1 MSFGA
6 SPSDLFAAVKFT
18 AKIVSA
24 VKKDGGSQFKYQ
36 GAVQSLESL
45 QSSLQTILEDFQQ
58 LAQSQPL
65 TANGDN
71 LRSQISRAQ
80 TFVSEFEKKI
90 EKYEEKLGAGARTG
104 ALHGTFRK
112 VDFAL
117 RAEKDLQEFRKD
129 LEFQL
134 QAIKFSMGK
143 ETLFVKPCDPKSAD
157 TDLFRNELGAIKND
171 VEAHQELLKRSRVEA
186 QAYADAHV
194 VQLRAVQA
202 DITDSSTNLQSRLD
216 TGFTGLVRALGRL
229 ELVLANL
236 LTRSDETPIA
246 ERALSSDDHPA
257 TIQRVLPTATNEA
270 PFVTADEGGGESDVT
285 SQELSLGQL

>member
-1 MSFGA
+1 MSFGG
-6 SPSDLFAAVKFT
+6 SPSDIFAAVKFT
-18 AKIVSA
+18 TKIVSA
-24 VKKDGGSQFKYQ
+24 LKKDGGSQSKYQ
-36 GAVQSLESL
+36 DAVQSLESL

-112 VDFAL
+112 IDFAL

-134 QAIKFSMGK
+134 HAIKFSMGK
-143 ETLFVKPCDPKSAD
+143 EALFVQPCDAKSAD

-171 VEAHQELLKRSRVEA
+171 VEAHQELLKRSRIEA
-186 QAYADAHV
+186 QAHAHAHA
-194 VQLRAVQA
+194 VQLRVVQA
-202 DITDSSTNLQSRLD
+202 DITNSTTNLQSRLD

-229 ELVLANL
+229 ELVLADL
-236 LTRSDETPIA
+236 LTHSDETPIA
-246 ERALSSDDHPA
+246 ERALTPDDHPV
-257 TIQRVLPTATNEA
+257 TIQRALPAAENEA
-270 PFVTADEGGGESDVT
+270 PIVTADEGGGESDAT

>member
-1 MSFGA
+1 
-6 SPSDLFAAVKFT
+6 
-18 AKIVSA
+18 
-24 VKKDGGSQFKYQ
+24 
-36 GAVQSLESL
+36 
-45 QSSLQTILEDFQQ
+45 
-58 LAQSQPL
+58 
-65 TANGDN
+65 
-71 LRSQISRAQ
+71 
-80 TFVSEFEKKI
+80 
-90 EKYEEKLGAGARTG
+90 
-104 ALHGTFRK
+104 
-112 VDFAL
+112 
-117 RAEKDLQEFRKD
+117 
-129 LEFQL
+129 
-134 QAIKFSMGK
+134 MGK